1 MYSKWVN
8 QIDALFCEIPTDKI
22 HIYEVKAHFVYGM
35 PKIDVYHINGFMGEI
50 SFKDWGLENHGV
62 STEAKNYRC
71 KSISGQLNDRIGM
84 LVQSMSQHFTSK
96 TLSVQHVFDSVFEED
111 DCETRCG

>member
-8 QIDALFCEIPTDKI
+8 QIDALFCEIPTDRI